1 MANLRKNLTTR
12 RYARMNKLKGTLL
25 DQKGLIEDDPMVG
38 KPWTRPKYPNN
49 IWGYIRKNRPDI
61 ADYKPLPGFFLDKLY
76 DIGISQKLF
85 TMMCNQRSHISLDD
99 LHGISK
105 ILKCEIIELI

>member
-1 MANLRKNLTTR
+1 MTHLRKNLSTR
-12 RYARMNKLKGTLL
+12 RYARMSKLKGTLL
-25 DQKGLIEDDPMVG
+25 DTKGLIEDDPMVG
-38 KPWTRPKYPNN
+38 KPRARPKYPNN
-49 IWGYIRKNRPDI
+49 IWGYIRKHRPDI